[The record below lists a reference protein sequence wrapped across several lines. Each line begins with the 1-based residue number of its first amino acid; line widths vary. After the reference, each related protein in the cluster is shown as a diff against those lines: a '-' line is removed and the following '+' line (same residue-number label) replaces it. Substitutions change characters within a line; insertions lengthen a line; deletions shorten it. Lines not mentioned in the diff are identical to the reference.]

1 MTKKKEEGKN
11 QLVDAIVDGI
21 QEVKGNN
28 IVILDLTEIPASITD
43 YFVICDGSSNT
54 QVESI
59 ADKIEEQTFKVL
71 DQKAW
76 KCEGRSTANW
86 IILDYF
92 NVVVHVF
99 HKEKR
104 LLYDLEGLWAD
115 AKKKE
120 IAVEL

>member
-1 MTKKKEEGKN
+1 MTKNREEGKD
-11 QLVDAIVDGI
+11 QLVVAIVEGI

-28 IVILDLTEIPASITD
+28 IVILDLTEIPASVTD
-43 YFVICDGSSNT
+43 YFVICDGNSNT

-59 ADKIEEQTFKVL
+59 ADKIEERTFEVL
-71 DQKAW
+71 EQKAW

-86 IILDYF
+86 VILDYF

-104 LLYDLEGLWAD
+104 ELYDLEGLWAD

>member
-1 MTKKKEEGKN
+1 MTKNREEGKD
-11 QLVDAIVDGI
+11 QLVVAIVEGI

-28 IVILDLTEIPASITD
+28 IVILDLTEIPASVTD
-43 YFVICDGSSNT
+43 YFVICDGNSNT

-59 ADKIEEQTFKVL
+59 ADKIEERTFEVL
-71 DQKAW
+71 KQKAW

-86 IILDYF
+86 VILDYF

-104 LLYDLEGLWAD
+104 ELYDLEGLWAD